1 MVASVDRDL
10 CRLTQTVF
18 DADGPTDLRI
28 EAEVDLGVG
37 GAGEGPML
45 GLVRSGGVAS
55 ATPGLA

>member
-1 MVASVDRDL
+1 M
-10 CRLTQTVF
+10 F
-18 DADGPTDLRI
+18 DADGTTDLRT